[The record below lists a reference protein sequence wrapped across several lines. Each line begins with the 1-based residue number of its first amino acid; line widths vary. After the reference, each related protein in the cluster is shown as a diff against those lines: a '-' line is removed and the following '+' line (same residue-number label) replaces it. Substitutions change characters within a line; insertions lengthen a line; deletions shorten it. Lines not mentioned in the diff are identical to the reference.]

1 MSQDP
6 HSHDEEG
13 PIKTPKQLIVTIV
26 LAFVVPII
34 LIVLLVNYVTTDKQ
48 ESAGSSLLTPEAV
61 NERIKP
67 VGEAVVNA
75 VTIAPG
81 ATPGEEV
88 FKTQCSACHTSGALG
103 APKLGDAAAWGPRLG
118 QGLDA
123 LWNSAMKGKNA
134 MPAQG
139 AGEYTPDEI
148 KRAVVYMANAGG
160 GKFEAPPIAAAE
172 AASDAAPAA
181 STP

>member
-6 HSHDEEG
+6 HSHDDEG
-13 PIKTPKQLIVTIV
+13 PIKTPKQLIVTIL

-34 LIVLLVNYVTTDKQ
+34 LIVLLVNYVTTGKQ
-48 ESAGSSLLTPEAV
+48 ESAGSNLLTTEAV

-67 VGEAVVNA
+67 VGEALVNA
-75 VTIAPG
+75 VTIVPG

-88 FKTQCSACHTSGALG
+88 YKNQCAACHASGSLG
-103 APKLGDAAAWGPRLG
+103 APKYGDAASWGSRLG
-118 QGLDA
+118 QGLDS
-123 LWNSAMKGKNA
+123 LWNAAMKGKNA

-139 AGEYTPDEI
+139 TGEYTPDEI
-148 KRAVVYMANAGG
+148 KRAVVYMANASG

-172 AASDAAPAA
+172 AATDATSAA
-181 STP
+181 SAP